1 MNYNGDIHFSFFFQA
16 DACYFLAQLISET
29 TNPIKRGVGQDT
41 SDKIESS
48 IKNSE
53 PSVAE
58 KILRMAMQKKWIPTE
73 KIIKIIVSHF
83 IIRLTIFIVNPN
95 NDASKNKIGM
105 ETINKIPERFILS
118 PSNNDPAKSRL
129 VP

>member
-73 KIIKIIVSHF
+73 KIIKMWVPSLKGSKSVLGADRGSDSGIDLLEQRMRSSVQSDSLNVCF
-83 IIRLTIFIVNPN
+83 RL
-95 NDASKNKIGM
+95 SK
-105 ETINKIPERFILS
+105 EEYY
-118 PSNNDPAKSRL
+118 
-129 VP
+129 